1 MPETIGQRLKRARE
15 YRHLTLEKAADATRI
30 RLQYLQALEA
40 DDFSAMPSPVQARGF
55 LRNYADYLGLD
66 LEQMVEELRSAAPK
80 PAPTQEVVFE
90 GEIAPPAAAEESG
103 QTPAPEESPLQPGSE
118 GDSLASSVRGWLERL
133 PRIQK
138 AQDKQPVETLP
149 PDENPDERIP
159 VEEEQP
165 APRKSRRKKAPFAPE
180 PDRQSASGPGPGPAP
195 APESV
200 PLAPAETLPQE
211 PPAVEVAP
219 KAPAVPVWE
228 SALAWAIPLRG
239 AWQRLPRRARPLPA
253 ETEPQITEAGQEA
266 TEPEIPLPN
275 ASQPVESSQEIFD
288 AIGSQLRQR
297 REILSLTHDEI
308 ERHTRMRAQ
317 FLAALEDGR
326 IDDLPSPV
334 QTRGMLS
341 NYASFLDLDAD
352 TLLLHFA
359 DALQAQHRERH
370 PARPAKS
377 PQGEQSRREK
387 PAGRRGQPV
396 IPQTLPR
403 LRMFI
408 AGDLVFGI
416 GMIVL
421 SVVFAIWGISHVI
434 TVQSQQVAAEET
446 VPSISEALLGTPV
459 ETVEA
464 EATPIPV
471 EDTPLPAPLEG
482 TLEATLEVP
491 TLAGNVNVQVN
502 IVAIERSYLR
512 VMVDGEVAF
521 DGRTTPGTVYPFEAE
536 GSIEVLAGNASALR
550 IIYNQRDLGLLGGFG
565 QLVNYVYTAD
575 EIIVPTPAAS
585 LTPTLTPFDTPTP
598 PPPTP
603 SSSPSPTIA
612 PSGDTL

>member
-66 LEQMVEELRSAAPK
+66 LTQMVEELRSAAPQ
-80 PAPTQEVVFE
+80 PLPTQEVVFE
-90 GEIAPPAAAEESG
+90 GETASPAAAEEPG
-103 QTPAPEESPLQPGSE
+103 QAPAPEESPLQPGSE
-118 GDSLASSVRGWLERL
+118 GDSLASSARGWLERL
-133 PRIQK
+133 LRIQK
-138 AQDKQPVETLP
+138 AQDKQPVETLL

-165 APRKSRRKKAPFAPE
+165 APRKSRRKKAPSAPE
-180 PDRQSASGPGPGPAP
+180 PAPQSASGPGPGPAP
-195 APESV
+195 SSDAV
-200 PLAPAETLPQE
+200 PLAPAGTLPQE
-211 PPAVEVAP
+211 PPVAEVAP
-219 KAPAVPVWE
+219 KAPTVPVWK
-228 SALAWAIPLRG
+228 SALAWALSLRG
-239 AWQRLPRRARPLPA
+239 IWQRLPRRAQALEA
-253 ETEPQITEAGQEA
+253 EAEPRVPEAGQEGLEA
-266 TEPEIPLPN
+266 GIPSPD
-275 ASQPVESSQEIFD
+275 ASQPVESSQEIFN

-297 REILSLTHDEI
+297 REILSLAHDEI

-341 NYASFLDLDAD
+341 NYATFLDLDAD
-352 TLLLHFA
+352 ALLLRFA

-387 PAGRRGQPV
+387 PAGV
-396 IPQTLPR
+396 IPESLPR
-403 LRMFI
+403 WRMFI

-421 SVVFAIWGISHVI
+421 LVVFAIWGISRV
-434 TVQSQQVAAEET
+434 VSVRSQQAEAEET
-446 VPSISEALLGTPV
+446 APSISEALLGTPV

-482 TLEATLEVP
+482 TLEGTLEVP

-512 VMVDGEVAF
+512 VVVDGEVAF

-536 GSIEVLAGNASALR
+536 ASIEVLAGNASALR

-575 EIIVPTPAAS
+575 EIVVPTPAAS
-585 LTPTLTPFDTPTP
+585 PSPTLTPFDTPTP
-598 PPPTP
+598 PATPTP
-603 SSSPSPTIA
+603 SPSPTIA

>member
-30 RLQYLQALEA
+30 RLQYLRALEA

-66 LEQMVEELRSAAPK
+66 LEQMVEELRSAVPK
-80 PAPTQEVVFE
+80 PLPTQEVVFE
-90 GEIAPPAAAEESG
+90 GETAPPAAAEETR
-103 QTPAPEESPLQPGSE
+103 QAPAPEGTLLQPVSQRA
-118 GDSLASSVRGWLERL
+118 SLASSVRAWLQRL
-133 PRIQK
+133 PRIWK
-138 AQDKQPVETLP
+138 APAGQSVETQPQDIP
-149 PDENPDERIP
+149 PIEAAPSEK
-159 VEEEQP
+159 EEQP
-165 APRKSRRKKAPFAPE
+165 APKKSRRKKASPAPE
-180 PDRQSASGPGPGPAP
+180 PDRQPASGPGPGPAP
-195 APESV
+195 APDAV
-200 PLAPAETLPQE
+200 PLAPAESLPQE
-211 PPAVEVAP
+211 PPVAEVAP
-219 KAPAVPVWE
+219 KAPAAPAWE

-239 AWQRLPRRARPLPA
+239 TWQRLPRWARPLPA
-253 ETEPQITEAGQEA
+253 ETEPETTEAGREEIEA
-266 TEPEIPLPN
+266 DIPSPGV
-275 ASQPVESSQEIFD
+275 SQPVESSQEIFD

-326 IDDLPSPV
+326 IEDLPSPV

-341 NYASFLDLDAD
+341 NYATFLDLDAD
-352 TLLLHFA
+352 ALLLRFA
-359 DALQAQHRERH
+359 DALQAQRRERH
-370 PARPAKS
+370 PARPGQS
-377 PQGEQSRREK
+377 QGEKSG
-387 PAGRRGQPV
+387 GRRGQPV

-421 SVVFAIWGISHVI
+421 LVVFAVWGISRVVS
-434 TVQSQQVAAEET
+434 VQSQQAAAEET
-446 VPSISEALLGTPV
+446 APSISEALLGTPV

-482 TLEATLEVP
+482 TLEGTLEVP

-512 VMVDGEVAF
+512 VVVDGEVAF

-575 EIIVPTPAAS
+575 EVLVPTPAAS
-585 LTPTLTPFDTPTP
+585 PTPTLTPFDTPTP
-598 PPPTP
+598 PATP
-603 SSSPSPTIA
+603 SPSPSPTIPPA
-612 PSGDTL
+612 GETL